1 MKADKGQYGY
11 RNQKKRQR
19 LAITLFFAA
28 AVIAQLA
35 ARCFTQDQAARN
47 ILTVMAILTVLP
59 MANMGSPL
67 IASWKYS
74 TPDRSFYE
82 KVHPYETKMII
93 LYDLIL
99 TTKEDIMPM
108 DAIAVHPQG
117 VFAYCTLE
125 KLDTAKAEKAL
136 NALFSGNKL
145 DPNVKILREERSFFR
160 RLDSLKPA
168 DSYEDDGSTAY
179 AAALLKNLSH
189 VTVHET
195 VRAKRGSKRF
205 L

>member
-1 MKADKGQYGY
+1 MKANKGQYGY
-11 RNQKKRQR
+11 RDQKKRIR
-19 LAITLFFAA
+19 LAVTLFFAA
-28 AVIAQLA
+28 AIIAQVV
-35 ARCFTQDQAARN
+35 ARALTQDQAARN

-67 IASWKYS
+67 IASWKYR

-82 KVHPYETKMII
+82 KIHPYEEKVVI

-117 VFAYCTLE
+117 VFAYCTSS
-125 KLDTAKAEKAL
+125 KLDAAKAEKAL
-136 NALFSGNKL
+136 NTLFSANKL
-145 DPNVKILREERSFFR
+145 DPNVKLIREERSFLR

-179 AAALLKNLSH
+179 AAALLKSLSM
-189 VTVHET
+189 
-195 VRAKRGSKRF
+195 
-205 L
+205 